1 MYALSRVRN
10 LFPDILSAPVRPK
23 LLASTAVLTAVTTF
37 CAGARAD
44 ETPPAGEDKRPT
56 AALAAC
62 ASGDVA
68 KGISILG
75 ELYAETRN
83 PSYVFNQGR
92 CYQKNNKLDEARGS
106 FSEYLRI
113 GTSEPPEDLQR
124 AQGFI
129 KEIDDALARQ
139 RASQPAPTLV
149 TPARPS
155 SGQETAR
162 LLRTTSIVA
171 AAVGVAAVGFGAV
184 MSLKV
189 KSTNDS
195 INQQYSQPYVTN
207 EAQLEKQISDG
218 KSYQTWQW
226 IGYGVGVAAL
236 AGAVTTFV
244 LSGRFAAGAGAEH
257 PAVSVTP
264 TASADGMGGVVRLQ
278 F

>member
-1 MYALSRVRN
+1 
-10 LFPDILSAPVRPK
+10 VRPK
-23 LLASTAVLTAVTTF
+23 LLASTAVLTAVTTL
-37 CAGARAD
+37 CASARAD
-44 ETPPAGEDKRPT
+44 DAPAGGEDKRPT

-62 ASGDVA
+62 ASGDVT

-92 CYQKNNKLDEARGS
+92 CYQKNNKLDEARSS
-106 FSEYLRI
+106 FTECLRI

-139 RASQPAPTLV
+139 RASQPAPVLA
-149 TPARPS
+149 TPAQPDGEGR
-155 SGQETAR
+155 AR
-162 LLRTTSIVA
+162 MLRTTSIVLA
-171 AAVGVAAVGFGAV
+171 GVGVAAVAAGVV

-218 KSYQTWQW
+218 KTYQTWQW
-226 IGYGVGVAAL
+226 VGYGIGVAAL

-244 LSGRFAAGAGAEH
+244 LSGHFAAGAGAEH

-264 TASADGMGGVVRLQ
+264 TASADGVGGVVRLQ